1 VSAHVGCLPVSE
13 LGKNGVRK
21 DSDFEP
27 AHLLAKG
34 NGSPPQNATEAAA
47 PGTPFVDYSVFFREK
62 NISTVSFKGQLS
74 FSGVEFQDY
83 APGFQLKFILR
94 DGFK

>member
-13 LGKNGVRK
+13 LPNNGVPK

-34 NGSPPQNATEAAA
+34 NGSLPQNAAKAAS
-47 PGTPFVDYSVFFREK
+47 GTHFF
-62 NISTVSFKGQLS
+62 
-74 FSGVEFQDY
+74 D
-83 APGFQLKFILR
+83 
-94 DGFK
+94 